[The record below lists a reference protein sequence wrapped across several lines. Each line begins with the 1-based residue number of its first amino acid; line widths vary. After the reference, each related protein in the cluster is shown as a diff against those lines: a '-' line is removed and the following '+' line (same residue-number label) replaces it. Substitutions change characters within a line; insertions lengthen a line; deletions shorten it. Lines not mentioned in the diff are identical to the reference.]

1 MADSDLGGALVGL
14 YLSYPAREHGLWLRE
29 LVFTRG
35 NLFYYLSNIAFSW
48 LFS

>member
-14 YLSYPAREHGLWLRE
+14 YLSHPVQEHGLWLRE

-35 NLFYYLSNIAFSW
+35 NYYLSNIAFSW